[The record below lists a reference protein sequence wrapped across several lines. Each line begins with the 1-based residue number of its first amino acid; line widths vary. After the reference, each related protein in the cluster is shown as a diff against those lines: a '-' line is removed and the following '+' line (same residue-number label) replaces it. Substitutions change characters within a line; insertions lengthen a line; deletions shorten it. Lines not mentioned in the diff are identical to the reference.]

1 MKTAVSI
8 PDPVFE
14 AAEGLAR
21 RLGISR
27 SQLYTRALSELLE
40 KRREDRVTEE
50 LDRIYAREPST
61 LDPSLARLQT
71 ASLPEDDW

>member
-8 PDPVFE
+8 PDPVFS
-14 AAEGLAR
+14 AAEKLAA

-27 SQLYTRALSELLE
+27 SQLYTRALSDLLE
-40 KRREDRVTEE
+40 ERREDWVTEE
-50 LDRIYAREPST
+50 LDRVYAHQAST
-61 LDPSLARLQT
+61 LEPALAHLEA

>member
-8 PDPVFE
+8 PDPAFA
-14 AAEGLAR
+14 AAEKLAT

-40 KRREDRVTEE
+40 ERREDRITEA
-50 LDRIYAREPST
+50 LDRLYAQEPSS
-61 LDPSLARLQT
+61 LDPALVRLQSV
-71 ASLPEDDW
+71 SLPEDDW